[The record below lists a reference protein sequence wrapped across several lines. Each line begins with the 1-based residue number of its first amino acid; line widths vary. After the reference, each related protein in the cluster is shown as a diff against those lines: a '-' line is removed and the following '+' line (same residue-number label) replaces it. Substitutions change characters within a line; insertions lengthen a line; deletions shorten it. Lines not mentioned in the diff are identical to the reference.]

1 MVARPLEQV
10 VEEVDHAGVGPL
22 QVLDDHDD
30 RQVLGKSLEEQAPAR
45 EELFSREHL
54 RRRQARAAGRGGER

>member
-10 VEEVDHAGVGPL
+10 VQEVNHPCVGPL

-30 RQVLGKSLEEQAPAR
+30 REVLGQPLEEQAPAR
-45 EELFSREHL
+45 EELFFREHL
-54 RRRQARAAGRGGER
+54 RRRQAEQLADDAAR